1 MKFYNYFL
9 VVCASLA
16 VAFTVL
22 ADASEATTKTTAY
35 TGDDDDVD
43 YLGGYNRT
51 LDWNDDD
58 DEAETRTNVY
68 SESNENKQMRMR
80 PTYYASQ
87 PPPPPS
93 PHRPP
98 LSSAPSRMSSSRKL
112 ENFDSKFSDYVN
124 DFKKY
129 RQAMSTNANYDDRR
143 SQAGKSENANNEL
156 RQNDNEMKTT
166 SGRYPLQMPHYNNN
180 PYSYGQPLPQQQQ
193 QQYQHQMPSYPGMNP
208 SNQYGAPPHPPPPP
222 PHHPP
227 QYQRPNYPTNNQNN
241 QNDALMK
248 RREHEFFILGNE
260 IDFIIWLLQRLF
272 EKKVRDDRTRM
283 YLSSKLRE
291 MLAYWE
297 STNFGA

>member
-1 MKFYNYFL
+1 M
-9 VVCASLA
+9 
-16 VAFTVL
+16 
-22 ADASEATTKTTAY
+22 
-35 TGDDDDVD
+35 
-43 YLGGYNRT
+43 
-51 LDWNDDD
+51 
-58 DEAETRTNVY
+58 
-68 SESNENKQMRMR
+68 
-80 PTYYASQ
+80 
-87 PPPPPS
+87 
-93 PHRPP
+93 
-98 LSSAPSRMSSSRKL
+98 
-112 ENFDSKFSDYVN
+112 ENFDAKFSDYVN

-143 SQAGKSENANNEL
+143 SQAGKSENANN
-156 RQNDNEMKTT
+156 DNEMKTT
-166 SGRYPLQMPHYNNN
+166 SGRYPLQMPHYNS
-180 PYSYGQPLPQQQQ
+180 PYSYPGQPLPQQQQQQQ

-208 SNQYGAPPHPPPPP
+208 SNQYGPPPPPPP

-227 QYQRPNYPTNNQNN
+227 QYQRPNYPANNNQNS